1 MNINDKIEIKSNN
14 IKYTKAAKSA
24 ILYFH
29 YLVKN
34 GRLAKSTLDSFDI
47 DYEVLDHV
55 AELVRNAP
63 ADEMEIVNPANEME
77 IVNKVLKEIAI
88 KDSTFLY
95 DICENVIHIYTTNTN
110 YWEGFN
116 DILMY
121 GKARRVLKD
130 EYGLDYKIVV
140 HEVVLPE

>member
-55 AELVRNAP
+55 AELVRNAS
-63 ADEMEIVNPANEME
+63 ADEME

-95 DICENVIHIYTTNTN
+95 DICENVIHIYTTNAN

-130 EYGLDYKIVV
+130 EYGLDYKIIV
-140 HEVVLPE
+140 HDAVLPE

>member
-1 MNINDKIEIKSNN
+1 M
-14 IKYTKAAKSA
+14 
-24 ILYFH
+24 
-29 YLVKN
+29 
-34 GRLAKSTLDSFDI
+34 
-47 DYEVLDHV
+47 
-55 AELVRNAP
+55 RNSP
-63 ADEMEIVNPANEME
+63 ADEME

-116 DILMY
+116 DNLMY

-130 EYGLDYKIVV
+130 EYGLDYKIIV
-140 HEVVLPE
+140 HDAVLPE

>member
-1 MNINDKIEIKSNN
+1 MKMKDQIRIESNN
-14 IKYTKAAKSA
+14 VKYTKAAKSA

-55 AELVRNAP
+55 AELVRKAP
-63 ADEMEIVNPANEME
+63 ADEME

-121 GKARRVLKD
+121 GKARRALKD
-130 EYGLDYKIVV
+130 EYGLDYKIIV
-140 HEVVLPE
+140 HDAILPE

>member
-34 GRLAKSTLDSFDI
+34 GRLAKSTLDSFNI

-63 ADEMEIVNPANEME
+63 PADEME

-95 DICENVIHIYTTNTN
+95 DICENVIHIYTTNTK

-121 GKARRVLKD
+121 GKARRALKD
-130 EYGLDYKIVV
+130 EYGLDYKIIV
-140 HEVVLPE
+140 HDAILQE

>member
-1 MNINDKIEIKSNN
+1 MKMKDQIKIESNN

-55 AELVRNAP
+55 AELVQNAP
-63 ADEMEIVNPANEME
+63 VDEI
-77 IVNKVLKEIAI
+77 IINKVLKGIAT

-95 DICENVIHIYTTNTN
+95 DICENVINIYTTNVN
-110 YWEGFN
+110 YWEWSGIN
-116 DILMY
+116 DNGLMY
-121 GKARRVLKD
+121 GYKVRLTLKD

>member
-63 ADEMEIVNPANEME
+63 ADEMEI
-77 IVNKVLKEIAI
+77 INKVLKDIPT

-95 DICENVIHIYTTNTN
+95 DICENVIHIYTTNAN
-110 YWEGFN
+110 YWEWSGIN
-116 DILMY
+116 DNGLMY
-121 GKARRVLKD
+121 GYKVRLTLKD
-130 EYGLDYKIVV
+130 EYGLDYKIIV
-140 HEVVLPE
+140 HDVVLPE

>member
-14 IKYTKAAKSA
+14 IKYTKTAKSA

-34 GRLAKSTLDSFDI
+34 GRLAQSTLDSFDI

-63 ADEMEIVNPANEME
+63 VDEME

-95 DICENVIHIYTTNTN
+95 NICENVIHIYTTNTN

-116 DILMY
+116 DNLMY

-140 HEVVLPE
+140 HEAVLPE

>member
-1 MNINDKIEIKSNN
+1 MKDQIKIESNN
-14 IKYTKAAKSA
+14 IKYAKAAKSA

-47 DYEVLDHV
+47 YYEVLDHV
-55 AELVRNAP
+55 AKLVKNVR
-63 ADEMEIVNPANEME
+63 ADEMEI
-77 IVNKVLKEIAI
+77 INKVLKEIPA

-95 DICENVIHIYTTNTN
+95 NIYGNIINIYTTNAN
-110 YWEGFN
+110 YWEWSGIN
-116 DILMY
+116 NNGLMY
-121 GKARRVLKD
+121 GYKVRLTLKN

>member
-55 AELVRNAP
+55 AELVQNAP
-63 ADEMEIVNPANEME
+63 VDEI
-77 IVNKVLKEIAI
+77 IINKVLKEIAT

-95 DICENVIHIYTTNTN
+95 DICENVINIYTTNVN
-110 YWEGFN
+110 YWEWSGININ
-116 DILMY
+116 DNEPMY
-121 GKARRVLKD
+121 EYKVRRALKD

>member
-1 MNINDKIEIKSNN
+1 MKDQIKIESNN

-47 DYEVLDHV
+47 DYEVLDRV

-63 ADEMEIVNPANEME
+63 AGEVEI
-77 IVNKVLKEIAI
+77 INKVLKDIAV

-95 DICENVIHIYTTNTN
+95 DICENIIHIYTTNTK
-110 YWEGFN
+110 YWEWSGIN
-116 DILMY
+116 DNGLMY
-121 GKARRVLKD
+121 GYKVRLTLKD

>member
-1 MNINDKIEIKSNN
+1 MKDQIKIESNN

-63 ADEMEIVNPANEME
+63 ADEMEIVN
-77 IVNKVLKEIAI
+77 KVLKEIAI

-95 DICENVIHIYTTNTN
+95 NIYENIINIYTTNAN

-116 DILMY
+116 DNLMY

>member
-63 ADEMEIVNPANEME
+63 ADEIE
-77 IVNKVLKEIAI
+77 IVNKVLKEIPT

-95 DICENVIHIYTTNTN
+95 NIYENIINIYTTNAN
-110 YWEGFN
+110 YWEWSGIN
-116 DILMY
+116 DNGLMY
-121 GKARRVLKD
+121 GYKVRLTLKD

>member
-14 IKYTKAAKSA
+14 IKYTKTAKAA
-24 ILYFH
+24 ILYLH
-29 YLVKN
+29 YLVKH
-34 GRLAKSTLDSFDI
+34 GKLVKSTLPFDI

-55 AELVRNAP
+55 AELVRKAP
-63 ADEMEIVNPANEME
+63 ADEMEI
-77 IVNKVLKEIAI
+77 INKVLKEIPT

-95 DICENVIHIYTTNTN
+95 DICENIIHIYTTNAN
-110 YWEGFN
+110 YWEWSGININ
-116 DILMY
+116 DNEPMY
-121 GKARRVLKD
+121 EYKARRALKD

>member
-1 MNINDKIEIKSNN
+1 M
-14 IKYTKAAKSA
+14 
-24 ILYFH
+24 
-29 YLVKN
+29 
-34 GRLAKSTLDSFDI
+34 
-47 DYEVLDHV
+47 
-55 AELVRNAP
+55 RNAP

-95 DICENVIHIYTTNTN
+95 NICENVIHIYTTNTN

>member
-14 IKYTKAAKSA
+14 TKYTKTAKSA

-55 AELVRNAP
+55 AELVRKAP
-63 ADEMEIVNPANEME
+63 ADEMEI
-77 IVNKVLKEIAI
+77 INKVLKGIAT

-95 DICENVIHIYTTNTN
+95 DICENVINIYTTNVN
-110 YWEGFN
+110 YWEWSGININ
-116 DILMY
+116 DNEPMY
-121 GKARRVLKD
+121 EYKVRLTLKD

>member
-47 DYEVLDHV
+47 
-55 AELVRNAP
+55 
-63 ADEMEIVNPANEME
+63 
-77 IVNKVLKEIAI
+77 
-88 KDSTFLY
+88 
-95 DICENVIHIYTTNTN
+95 
-110 YWEGFN
+110 
-116 DILMY
+116 
-121 GKARRVLKD
+121 
-130 EYGLDYKIVV
+130 GL
-140 HEVVLPE
+140 

>member
-14 IKYTKAAKSA
+14 TKYTKTAKLA

-29 YLVKN
+29 YLVKH
-34 GRLAKSTLDSFDI
+34 GRLVKSTLDPFDI

-63 ADEMEIVNPANEME
+63 ADEME

-95 DICENVIHIYTTNTN
+95 DICENVIHIYTTNTK

-130 EYGLDYKIVV
+130 EYGLDYKIIV
-140 HEVVLPE
+140 HDAVLPE

>member
-55 AELVRNAP
+55 AELVQNAP
-63 ADEMEIVNPANEME
+63 VDEI
-77 IVNKVLKEIAI
+77 IINKVLKEIAT

-95 DICENVIHIYTTNTN
+95 DICENVINIYTTNVN
-110 YWEGFN
+110 YWEWSGININ
-116 DILMY
+116 DNEPMY
-121 GKARRVLKD
+121 EYKVRLTLKD

>member
-14 IKYTKAAKSA
+14 IKYTKTAKSA

-55 AELVRNAP
+55 AELVQECACR
-63 ADEMEIVNPANEME
+63 
-77 IVNKVLKEIAI
+77 
-88 KDSTFLY
+88 
-95 DICENVIHIYTTNTN
+95 
-110 YWEGFN
+110 
-116 DILMY
+116 
-121 GKARRVLKD
+121 
-130 EYGLDYKIVV
+130 
-140 HEVVLPE
+140 

>member
-47 DYEVLDHV
+47 DYEVLDRV

-63 ADEMEIVNPANEME
+63 ADEME

-95 DICENVIHIYTTNTN
+95 DICENVINIYTTNVN
-110 YWEGFN
+110 YWEWSGININ
-116 DILMY
+116 DNEPMY
-121 GKARRVLKD
+121 EYKVRRALKD
-130 EYGLDYKIVV
+130 EYGLDYKIIV
-140 HEVVLPE
+140 HDAVLPE

>member
-34 GRLAKSTLDSFDI
+34 GRLAKSTLDYFDI
-47 DYEVLDHV
+47 AYAVLDHV
-55 AELVRNAP
+55 AELVRNVP
-63 ADEMEIVNPANEME
+63 ADEMEI
-77 IVNKVLKEIAI
+77 INKVLKEIPA

-95 DICENVIHIYTTNTN
+95 NI
-110 YWEGFN
+110 
-116 DILMY
+116 
-121 GKARRVLKD
+121 
-130 EYGLDYKIVV
+130 
-140 HEVVLPE
+140 

>member
-14 IKYTKAAKSA
+14 IKYTKTAKSA
-24 ILYFH
+24 ILYFN

-47 DYEVLDHV
+47 DYEVLDRV
-55 AELVRNAP
+55 AELVRKAP
-63 ADEMEIVNPANEME
+63 ADEME

-95 DICENVIHIYTTNTN
+95 DICENVIHIYTTNSH

-116 DILMY
+116 SNGLMY
-121 GKARRVLKD
+121 GYRARLTLKD

-140 HEVVLPE
+140 HDAILPE

>member
-1 MNINDKIEIKSNN
+1 M
-14 IKYTKAAKSA
+14 
-24 ILYFH
+24 
-29 YLVKN
+29 
-34 GRLAKSTLDSFDI
+34 DSFDI

-95 DICENVIHIYTTNTN
+95 DICENVIHIYTTNTK

-130 EYGLDYKIVV
+130 EYGLDYKIIV
-140 HEVVLPE
+140 HNAVLPE

>member
-34 GRLAKSTLDSFDI
+34 GRLSKSTLDSFDI

-55 AELVRNAP
+55 AELVRKAH
-63 ADEMEIVNPANEME
+63 ADEME
-77 IVNKVLKEIAI
+77 IVNKVLKEIPT

-95 DICENVIHIYTTNTN
+95 NIYENIINIYTTNAN
-110 YWEGFN
+110 YWEWSGIN
-116 DILMY
+116 DNEPMY
-121 GKARRVLKD
+121 GYKVRLTLKD